1 MIKAN
6 LNLQSVTQIKDFIL
20 TRRIGKN
27 VRIKGVRKLLA
38 STAGVFTHS
47 TRSVRIALKF

>member
-1 MIKAN
+1 MIKVN
-6 LNLQSVTQIKDFIL
+6 LNLQSATQIKDFIL

-38 STAGVFTHS
+38 STVGNFTHN
-47 TRSVRIALKF
+47 TRSARIALKF